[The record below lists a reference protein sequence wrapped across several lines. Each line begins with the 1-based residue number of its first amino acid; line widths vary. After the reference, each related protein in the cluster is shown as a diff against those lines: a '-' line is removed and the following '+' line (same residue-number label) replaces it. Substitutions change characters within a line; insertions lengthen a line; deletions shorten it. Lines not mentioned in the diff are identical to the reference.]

1 MRHRL
6 LILLTCLF
14 ALNVMSSQAQQK
26 LKFRVAS
33 FKQDPLDLSARNEEF
48 KKMDSN
54 GSLYAIIKVKSDV
67 EDDNLQSFRFNFGM
81 MNSFVELHDDLD
93 ELWIYV
99 QKNAKTVTISREGY
113 TTISK
118 YDLQTTIAAGA
129 TYLMQLSVQ
138 TPRVQHRILQF
149 KVSPADESAI
159 VKVKREDSSDDF
171 ELWGTVDASGAIDRR
186 LETGVYLYEIAAE
199 NYETS
204 EGRII
209 LADAETNYVEEVTLK
224 PNFGWLEIEDVDNIA
239 GAEFYVDNRKI
250 GTIPYTE
257 KKKWPVR
264 EGYRLM
270 ISAGELYKTYN
281 ATFDIRKG
289 EVTRLQPHLTSD
301 FAKTTITVEGDEK
314 ADIYVNGTRR
324 GTGRWNGPLKAG
336 AYTVESR
343 RENHRSTTTQI
354 VVKTGQ
360 EESFSIAAPTP
371 ITGSIYVSSQPSGA
385 RVFLDDV
392 DRGQSPIE
400 LKNVLVGSH
409 DVKLVLK
416 NYNEE
421 HQKVTVK
428 EGETEEARFTLSN
441 FVKSEVQP
449 KTSSS
454 TKEKSPSNQLFK
466 PTNIYAQLGMSVGSL
481 IAPVATLGAYI
492 KNVNVEAS
500 FLYYDAF
507 LYDDYI
513 NEEQFI
519 YWYNTTGSGY
529 HPYQTVFRPTW
540 AAGGKVG
547 YGLNFGN
554 RLRLTPQVGG
564 MLISVFDSNYDN
576 SGYAITANIGARLDY
591 AVFPFLGLYV
601 APEFIFPVSKS
612 SVYQK
617 ISDSSDTV
625 KGWSNGL
632 CLRAGL
638 TVFF

>member
-113 TTISK
+113 ITISK

-129 TYLMQLSVQ
+129 TYLMQLAVQ

-301 FAKTTITVEGDEK
+301 FARTTITVEGDEK

-336 AYTVESR
+336 AYTIESR
-343 RENHRSTTTQI
+343 RENHRSSTTQI

-428 EGETEEARFTLSN
+428 EGETEETRFTLSN

-454 TKEKSPSNQLFK
+454 AKEKSPSNQLFK
-466 PTNIYAQLGMSVGSL
+466 PTNFYAQLGMNVGGL
-481 IAPVATLGAYI
+481 MAPMATLGAYVKDI
-492 KNVNVEAS
+492 NVEAS
-500 FLYYDAF
+500 YLYP
-507 LYDDYI
+507 I
-513 NEEQFI
+513 NGEEFI
-519 YWYNTTGSGY
+519 YWYKTGSGG

-547 YGLNFGN
+547 YGIHFGK

-601 APEFIFPVSKS
+601 APEFMFPVSKS

-617 ISDSSDTV
+617 ISDGSDTV